1 MRGPGAQPKSDDM
14 VIRIGMLDRTAHQAP
29 RERHADAVAEKAMD
43 RKQKG
48 IAQRISRK
56 LRAKAARGAVSALSR
71 TSGIPIR
78 AASSPIVIAAA
89 VIVVAGM
96 VAARLMSGRSFEGM
110 GNVVRQTFWDDELT
124 AEMQAKKTTRQ
135 LFVTQGMAMQAYG
148 AGGSLQTQVQ
158 KSFDQVYQ
166 VELLGAKGE
175 QRLRADKVSDVNN
188 MLDMLVLRIA
198 EVVKSW
204 FHGSEL
210 RAALQPVRDNC
221 AIRAVVWFGGLFP

>member
-1 MRGPGAQPKSDDM
+1 
-14 VIRIGMLDRTAHQAP
+14 
-29 RERHADAVAEKAMD
+29 
-43 RKQKG
+43 
-48 IAQRISRK
+48 
-56 LRAKAARGAVSALSR
+56 
-71 TSGIPIR
+71 
-78 AASSPIVIAAA
+78 
-89 VIVVAGM
+89 M

-210 RAALQPVRDNC
+210 RAALQPVRDHC